1 MLTPNRLKVLSELNF
16 AGVKVQI
23 AQLEINVL
31 MVKFQFWMYK
41 LFNVVRD
48 LLKALIEG
56 ERNDPPVN
64 LLFFE
69 IFNTTISIHIAYNM
83 YSS

>member
-1 MLTPNRLKVLSELNF
+1 MLTPNRLKVFSELNF

-23 AQLEINVL
+23 AQLEINVS

-41 LFNVVRD
+41 LFNVVRK

-56 ERNDPPVN
+56 ELNNPPVN

>member
-1 MLTPNRLKVLSELNF
+1 
-16 AGVKVQI
+16 
-23 AQLEINVL
+23 
-31 MVKFQFWMYK
+31 MYK

-56 ERNDPPVN
+56 GLNDPPAN

-69 IFNTTISIHIAYNM
+69 IFNPTISIHIAYNM
-83 YSS
+83 YSSQGLATRSVKITTN